1 MRQNEWVI
9 PGILLCGL
17 LQPAT
22 VFAESAA
29 VPSWAYE
36 SLQQLVDEGYA
47 DMPTKDIRSC
57 SREELAQLA
66 AQALKNIDKI
76 QQGTLADEYGRVT
89 RLALNDE
96 VQLKLSREQER
107 ETRNIY
113 QSSESRAK
121 RDTELL
127 VRRSMQGVNRLE
139 VMNPLKEKA
148 KKSQG
153 YLELAARSYAQSRAR
168 TIRWERAYT
177 RILERQQNIYGAMTG
192 MPTDSVVQK
201 KTKGLLH
208 DVPGQ
213 QAVSASSLMT
223 GCNVSMS
230 VAPTSLVSSEVQS
243 RADQL
248 RAEFLNELTTN
259 GYTDDEAAERQL
271 YSNAPI
277 KDITSPRLKVDGE
290 VRIDSGH
297 STSSE
302 GIGDRTRIRARVY
315 PDYDIDGN
323 WHAKGMV
330 EAEKA
335 LSGEKGNNDGKVR
348 LDRYYLEGNVGTVKV
363 DAGAFGSSMA
373 EGNIYDSRFKGFR
386 LATGTPV
393 KYQWEFGTLDNVH
406 RVYDLTA
413 SYDEQGGGWD
423 GGYYHFNS
431 INGTQRN
438 IYMANWRHPLSNF
451 DFGAMLLHGNDDV
464 AGNGTGFVFT
474 LSHGH
479 EDSWKPRNASYWLK
493 YYRQPSSTYVE
504 HTMNGMADY
513 MNYDAT
519 PYGYSYR
526 GGFRGWGLGYNY
538 TLRKDLV
545 LGMQY
550 YSLWDLNTHAH
561 SNTIWGALTAYFKN
575 YKE

>member
-1 MRQNEWVI
+1 MRQNEWLI
-9 PGILLCGL
+9 SGIVMCGL
-17 LQPAT
+17 LQPVT

-29 VPSWAYE
+29 VPAWAYE

-47 DMPTKDIRSC
+47 DMPSKDIHSC
-57 SREELAQLA
+57 SREELAQLT

-96 VQLKLSREQER
+96 VQLKFSREQER
-107 ETRNIY
+107 SARSIY
-113 QSSESRAK
+113 QSSDTQAR

-139 VMNPLKEKA
+139 VMDPLKQKA
-148 KKSQG
+148 TGSQG
-153 YLELAARSYAQSRAR
+153 QLERAARNYAQARTR

-192 MPTDSVVQK
+192 MQTDTVVQK
-201 KTKGLLH
+201 KTNGLMN
-208 DVPGQ
+208 DVAGQ
-213 QAVSASSLMT
+213 KAVAASALMT
-223 GCNVSMS
+223 GYDVSKS
-230 VAPTSLVSSEVQS
+230 AAQPSLVSTDAQS

-271 YSNAPI
+271 YSNEPV
-277 KDITSPRLKVDGE
+277 KDISSPRLKIDGE
-290 VRIDSGH
+290 VRLDSGH
-297 STSSE
+297 STSEE
-302 GIGDRTRIRARVY
+302 GLGNRTRIRARVY

-330 EAEKA
+330 EAEKT
-335 LSGEKGNNDGKVR
+335 LSGSQSDNDSKVR

-363 DAGAFGSSMA
+363 DAGVFGSNMA
-373 EGNIYDSRFKGFR
+373 DGNIYDSRFKGFR

-393 KYQWEFGTLDNVH
+393 RYQWEFGSIDPVN

-413 SYDEQGGGWD
+413 SYDAHGSGWD

-438 IYMANWRHPLSNF
+438 IYMANWRHRLSYF
-451 DFGAMLLHGNDDV
+451 DFGAMLLHGRDDV
-464 AGNGTGFVFT
+464 AGDGTGYVLT
-474 LSHGH
+474 LSHGT
-479 EDSWKPRNASYWLK
+479 EDNWKPRNVSYWLK

-504 HTMNGMADY
+504 HTMNGPADY
-513 MNYDAT
+513 MNYDST
-519 PYGYSYR
+519 PAGYSYR
-526 GGFRGWGLGYNY
+526 GGFRGWGLGYSYN
-538 TLRKDLV
+538 LNKDLSMEV
-545 LGMQY
+545 QY
-550 YSLWDLNTHAH
+550 YSLWDLTTNVH

-575 YKE
+575 YKD

>member
-29 VPSWAYE
+29 VPLWAYE

-121 RDTELL
+121 SDTELL
-127 VRRSMQGVNRLE
+127 VRRSMKGVNRLE
-139 VMNPLKEKA
+139 VMDPLKETA
-148 KKSQG
+148 TKSQG
-153 YLELAARSYAQSRAR
+153 RLELAARSYAQARAR
-168 TIRWERAYT
+168 TIRWERAYS

-192 MPTDSVVQK
+192 MSTDSLVQK
-201 KTKGLLH
+201 KAKGLMR

-213 QAVSASSLMT
+213 QAVSTSRLMT
-223 GCNVSMS
+223 GCDVSMS
-230 VAPTSLVSSEVQS
+230 VAPTSLVSSDAQS
-243 RADQL
+243 RVDQL

-330 EAEKA
+330 EAEKT
-335 LSGEKGNNDGKVR
+335 LSGKQSNNDSKVR

-363 DAGAFGSSMA
+363 DAGAFGSNMA

-413 SYDEQGGGWD
+413 SYDEQANGWD
-423 GGYYHFNS
+423 GGYYHFNN

-438 IYMANWRHPLSNF
+438 IYMANWRHRMSFFN
-451 DFGAMLLHGNDDV
+451 FGAMMLHGRDDV
-464 AGNGTGFVFT
+464 AGNGTGYVFT
-474 LSHGH
+474 LSHGV
-479 EDSWKPRNASYWLK
+479 EDSWKPRNISYWLK
-493 YYRQPSSTYVE
+493 YYRQPSATYVE
-504 HTMNGMADY
+504 HTMNGPADY

-519 PYGYSYR
+519 PAGYRYR
-526 GGFRGWGLGYNY
+526 GGFRGWELGYGYNIS
-538 TLRKDLV
+538 KDLSME
-545 LGMQY
+545 LQY
-550 YSLWDLNTHAH
+550 YSLWDLATNVH
-561 SNTIWGALTAYFKN
+561 SNMIWGALTAYFKN